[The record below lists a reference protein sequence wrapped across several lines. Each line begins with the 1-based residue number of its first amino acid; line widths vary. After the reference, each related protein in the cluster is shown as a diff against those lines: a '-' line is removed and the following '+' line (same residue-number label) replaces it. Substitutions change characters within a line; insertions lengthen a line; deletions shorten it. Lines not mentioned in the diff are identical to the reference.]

1 MAVVAVRQSV
11 VWPDQFGDDSRGR
24 FWCASLVGVR
34 LVCWCAG
41 LLLLLVFGCWCN
53 RLLLMVNSCWNGGAG
68 LLKSSVDAGCLDIC
82 IYHLY
87 FTPISRRNVVQQCT
101 ICKCCQWWAMM
112 AKTLLI
118 CWFPKSCSPNER
130 LAFYLLSWCW
140 WGGFHPSNQL
150 QLEHNEAVILH
161 GVYSRRLA
169 LL

>member
-34 LVCWCAG
+34 LVCWCAGLLVCWCASLLVCWCAG

-87 FTPISRRNVVQQCT
+87 FTPRSRRNIVQQCSNLNSDQLSVEVRCDMNYEFG
-101 ICKCCQWWAMM
+101 ILIGAEVEPGIWEECGGVS
-112 AKTLLI
+112 TL
-118 CWFPKSCSPNER
+118 R
-130 LAFYLLSWCW
+130 L
-140 WGGFHPSNQL
+140 PPPP
-150 QLEHNEAVILH
+150 V
-161 GVYSRRLA
+161 
-169 LL
+169 